1 VRAVAAA
8 LRRWEADPDRPSK
21 LVLPLAHYYTP
32 AELSFGALKNGDAA
46 ITAVLLRAAASVG
59 HVVRLAMISIWESG
73 SAAETWDHRGRWDF
87 EPDPDDFEVLEVYE
101 RTENVEGWVTPDG
114 EPDHRG
120 PLPLEEDELCPP
132 GSLDDAMPD
141 DQEYHEATGNAGATF
156 ERTYRHAALV
166 VWPASAELELV
177 LQDGLEWA
185 LRVLRQLIADGEV
198 PRATR
203 LAKMMVDSCP
213 PAVRHTRSAPATCSP
228 SSGTRS

>member
-1 VRAVAAA
+1 VFPIRA
-8 LRRWEADPDRPSK
+8 K
-21 LVLPLAHYYTP
+21 L
-32 AELSFGALKNGDAA
+32 GALTRKHETSLEAEQVNG
-46 ITAVLLRAAASVG
+46 RARRSL
-59 HVVRLAMISIWESG
+59 HVSYFMPCCATSSKREFTLAE
-73 SAAETWDHRGRWDF
+73 RGT
-87 EPDPDDFEVLEVYE
+87 PPPEV
-101 RTENVEGWVTPDG
+101 
-114 EPDHRG
+114 
-120 PLPLEEDELCPP
+120 
-132 GSLDDAMPD
+132 
-141 DQEYHEATGNAGATF
+141 
-156 ERTYRHAALV
+156 ALV